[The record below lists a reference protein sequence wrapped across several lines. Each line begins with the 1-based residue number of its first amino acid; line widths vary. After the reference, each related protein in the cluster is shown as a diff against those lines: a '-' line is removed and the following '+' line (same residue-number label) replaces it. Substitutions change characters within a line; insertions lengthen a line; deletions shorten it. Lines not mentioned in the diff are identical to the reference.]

1 MVESVILTLF
11 GKKCKHN
18 TAKML
23 QDFLDAQDPERLN
36 DMLERIMKIAAE
48 DELLLSH
55 LWLYWIQ
62 EESVYK
68 FCKDMISDKMSD
80 QLLKTTINDY
90 LESTDKVNKTAFNAI
105 CDMLWKKQLKV
116 ETMRVVLDAVTDN
129 TTTEPPLSLEER
141 I

>member
-11 GKKCKHN
+11 GKKCNHE

-23 QDFLDAQDPERLN
+23 QDFLDAQDPARLN
-36 DMLERIMKIAAE
+36 DMLERLMKIAAE
-48 DELLLSH
+48 DELLLTH
-55 LWLYWIQ
+55 LWIYWIR
-62 EESVYK
+62 EESVFK

-80 QLLKTTINDY
+80 QLLKATINDY
-90 LESTDKVNKTAFNAI
+90 LESEDKVDKTTFNAI

-129 TTTEPPLSLEER
+129 TITEPPLTLEER
-141 I
+141 L